1 VLPDSKILMFFQN
14 MKYVGFRP
22 STERVGRPG
31 VSDGP
36 LLPAPP
42 QGMEIAL
49 LIHLDHYYDGSPSD
63 SASSGVSRLP
73 SSSSGL
79 LGRPFPFYMNFSWLP
94 GVMDGHYGAR
104 APRGGG
110 HASSRLADSPIRAA
124 GMWYVSPHR
133 MDFYK

>member
-1 VLPDSKILMFFQN
+1 

-22 STERVGRPG
+22 SAERVGRPG

-63 SASSGVSRLP
+63 SASSGVERLP

-79 LGRPFPFYMNFSWLP
+79 LGRLFPFYMNFSWLP
-94 GVMDGHYGAR
+94 GVMHYGAQ

-110 HASSRLADSPIRAA
+110 TPPQGLPTAPSAPLVC
-124 GMWYVSPHR
+124 GM
-133 MDFYK
+133 